1 MDNLFLEVFPDT
13 KLDSKINELASE
25 CKIIKISKSSDS
37 KTIRIFIDS
46 KYLISGKYIEK
57 MEKALAK
64 SYFTEYESVDIV
76 PKFSLSNQY
85 NLQNLWDDYSETV
98 LYEIKK
104 KSPLLYTMLSRKCS
118 QTPKSFKYRSFNA
131 LQYRRQYPD

>member
-57 MEKALAK
+57 MEKALVK

-76 PKFSLSNQY
+76 PMLLFRLFCRISGMIIRRRFFMKLKRNRLFYIPCFQEAMSFSN
-85 NLQNLWDDYSETV
+85 
-98 LYEIKK
+98 
-104 KSPLLYTMLSRKCS
+104 RK
-118 QTPKSFKYRSFNA
+118 TK
-131 LQYRRQYPD
+131 